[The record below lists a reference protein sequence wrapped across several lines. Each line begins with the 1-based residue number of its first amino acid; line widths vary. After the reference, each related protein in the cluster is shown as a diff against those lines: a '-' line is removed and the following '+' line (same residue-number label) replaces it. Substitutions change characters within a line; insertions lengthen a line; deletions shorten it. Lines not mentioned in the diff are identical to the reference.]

1 MSDSMSIELSPGDQ
15 TIRPGIKLTHHRRGR
30 CSFLLLCLEGRG
42 EKSDQLLE
50 GNVPVAVQVQLL
62 ESPVHEL
69 LPPLATLELLPVK
82 EAGSKLVKLDAPVP
96 VHVHPR
102 DELLHLGLGESV
114 ALPHQPLHKL
124 VHGDVARGV
133 RVDCGEHVLQRLEEG
148 VGLVRAHD
156 LVPGHD
162 ILRDHVE
169 HKLLQVPVDGKAL
182 KALHDRPVERGRRR
196 LSTLLDPWVF
206 QRLRCSDT
214 LAGVSVQEALQEVD
228 RRLGDAFVWQPTEVD
243 IRVRDDVEELV
254 QRRRLEG
261 VAWPVREPAR
271 EELEAEDAD
280 RVDVGLLAVV
290 PRDHLRRQVDRGAGA
305 GREGGITVR
314 VLDHQTEIRSFQWA
328 FGV

>member
-1 MSDSMSIELSPGDQ
+1 MQTAWDQKRIGWESHKENAGMSLGLEMICRAS
-15 TIRPGIKLTHHRRGR
+15 HR

-243 IRVRDDVEELV
+243 IRVRDDVEELPEWEKRGKV
-254 QRRRLEG
+254 GGLSVGHTIPRWSRTR
-261 VAWPVREPAR
+261 
-271 EELEAEDAD
+271 D
-280 RVDVGLLAVV
+280 RHRA
-290 PRDHLRRQVDRGAGA
+290 
-305 GREGGITVR
+305 
-314 VLDHQTEIRSFQWA
+314 
-328 FGV
+328 